1 MVDFIHFLDHIY
13 LLSIGA
19 HLLTHFVRSLIRLA
33 LPSLRCGRFAAHLLT
48 HFVRSLLRLA
58 LPSVT
63 QLPSVA
69 ELPSV
74 ILCAHLLTSFAR
86 SLFALAI
93 ARAPLGRYKQVLTL
107 FALVY
112 SLVSSISIAPCDFVF
127 CFALY
132 NLSGGGCPSDTLINV
147 HSLCQ
152 IRLSNRYVHTAG
164 RSALF
169 GSLRLCIACIV
180 CTISFERPVNYLCD
194 AWHVFPPKYEA
205 WTHFNN

>member
-19 HLLTHFVRSLIRLA
+19 HLLTHFVHSLVRLALPSLRCGRFAAHLLTHFVRSLIRLA
-33 LPSLRCGRFAAHLLT
+33 LPSLRCGRLAAHLLT

-127 CFALY
+127 RFALY

-164 RSALF
+164 R
-169 GSLRLCIACIV
+169 R
-180 CTISFERPVNYLCD
+180 RPF
-194 AWHVFPPKYEA
+194 WF
-205 WTHFNN
+205 T